1 MRLFCVLRLIL
12 RFVVDNMVAEQFERF
27 NWHAFSHFGVPA
39 TQIGAELASKI
50 IQTFLKHSCL
60 QETINRHGHMFK
72 SDGHKKLMQLYCLTD
87 VTFENGTHYE
97 NSKHP

>member
-1 MRLFCVLRLIL
+1 VRLFCVLRLIL

-27 NWHAFSHFGVPA
+27 NWHAFRHFGVPA

-60 QETINRHGHMFK
+60 IEIAREIDK
-72 SDGHKKLMQLYCLTD
+72 EYAA
-87 VTFENGTHYE
+87 EE
-97 NSKHP
+97 